1 MTEYGR
7 GPGSE
12 PWHPEDP
19 LYGDS
24 GWGGQA
30 ADGQSAYDGG
40 QPQHYP
46 QQQAQQ
52 GDWGQGQQQYPP
64 QGQPGQYQD
73 QQQFQQGQQFQGQQ
87 QYGDQGQQQFNGQG
101 QQRYPGQGQQ
111 QYGNQGQQQYPG
123 QGQQQY
129 GNQGQQQYPGQGQ
142 QQYGGNQGQQQYPGQ
157 GQQQYPGQG
166 QQQYPGQ
173 GQQQYGD
180 QGQQQYPDGGNTGAQ
195 SQVPYAADP
204 ADPYAGQYTGEQPD
218 FYGTPDA
225 YPPPEPPARRRAEPE
240 PEPDWDPG
248 PDQGEH
254 AFFAGGDDDD
264 DDDFDD
270 DDDPKKGRGRGD
282 RKGGGGGTGKKKR
295 RSGFACLVVVLV
307 FGGGL
312 AGAGV
317 FGYHYYQNRFGSAP
331 DFAGEGSGQVA
342 VIIAKG
348 EGGYVIGQKLKAL
361 GVVKSVDAFV
371 SAQQKNPKGKSIQAG
386 AYLLRKEMSA
396 ASAVELMLDPKSQN
410 NVTVPPGFRN
420 VQVYAAIDKKLGLAD
435 GTTSGVA
442 KKEYKSLGL
451 PSWANSNKDIKDPL
465 EGFLYPL
472 TYPAA
477 KGMKPETVL
486 KGMVAQANKKYA
498 AMGLV
503 AKAKALKLDNP
514 LQVVTVASLVQAEG
528 KTHDDYRKMAE
539 VVYNRLKSTNTET
552 NRKLQFDSTFNYL
565 KGQSKIRIS
574 SSEINSNPDPYNTY
588 THAGLPPGPIGNPG
602 DEAFRA
608 VFNPTKDGWLYF
620 VATDGQNNTEFAKTL
635 AQFQKLKDQFN
646 ASSGN

>member
-12 PWHPEDP
+12 PWNPEDP
-19 LYGDS
+19 LYGDI

-46 QQQAQQ
+46 QQQ
-52 GDWGQGQQQYPP
+52 GDWGQGQQY
-64 QGQPGQYQD
+64 
-73 QQQFQQGQQFQGQQ
+73 
-87 QYGDQGQQQFNGQG
+87 
-101 QQRYPGQGQQ
+101 
-111 QYGNQGQQQYPG
+111 QGQQQYPTQG
-123 QGQQQY
+123 QNGQYPGQQQY
-129 GNQGQQQYPGQGQ
+129 QGQQYPGQ
-142 QQYGGNQGQQQYPGQ
+142 GQ

-173 GQQQYGD
+173 EQQYQGQGQQQFNGQGQQYPGQGQQQYQGQQQFNGQGQQQFNGQGQQQYPG
-180 QGQQQYPDGGNTGAQ
+180 QGQQQYPDSGTGAQ
-195 SQVPYAADP
+195 PQVPYTADP
-204 ADPYAGQYTGEQPD
+204 ADPYAGQYAAEQPD
-218 FYGTPDA
+218 SYNTPDA

-254 AFFAGGDDDD
+254 AFFAGDDD
-264 DDDFDD
+264 DDDFDE
-270 DDDPKKGRGRGD
+270 DDDPKKRRGRGD
-282 RKGGGGGTGKKKR
+282 RKEQRGGGKERGGKGKKR
-295 RSGFACLVVVLV
+295 RSGCACLVVVMV

-312 AGAGV
+312 AGAGY
-317 FGYHYYQNRFGSAP
+317 FGYHYYQNRFGAAP
-331 DFAGEGSGQVA
+331 DFAGEGTGQVP
-342 VIIAKG
+342 VEIGKG
-348 EGGYVIGQKLKAL
+348 EGGYVIGQKLKAA

-371 SAQQKNPKGKSIQAG
+371 SAQAENPKGKSIQAG
-386 AYLLRKEMSA
+386 AYLLRKGMSA
-396 ASAVELMLDPKSQN
+396 KSAVELMLDPKSQN

-420 VQVYAAIDKKLGLAD
+420 AQVYLAIDAKLGLAK
-435 GTTSGVA
+435 GTTSAVA
-442 KKEYKSLGL
+442 KKKYKTLGL
-451 PSWANSNKDIKDPL
+451 PSWANTNKDIKDPL

-477 KGMKPETVL
+477 KGMKPEAVL
-486 KGMVAQANKKYA
+486 KSMVAQADKKYA

-503 AKAKALKLDNP
+503 AKAKALKLDDP

-552 NRKLQFDSTFNYL
+552 NQKLQFDSTFNYL
-565 KGQSKIRIS
+565 KGQSKINIGE
-574 SSEINSNPDPYNTY
+574 SEINSNPDPYNTY
-588 THAGLPPGPIGNPG
+588 YHRGLPPGPIGNPG
-602 DEAFRA
+602 DDAFRA

-635 AQFQKLKDQFN
+635 AQFEKLKDKFN